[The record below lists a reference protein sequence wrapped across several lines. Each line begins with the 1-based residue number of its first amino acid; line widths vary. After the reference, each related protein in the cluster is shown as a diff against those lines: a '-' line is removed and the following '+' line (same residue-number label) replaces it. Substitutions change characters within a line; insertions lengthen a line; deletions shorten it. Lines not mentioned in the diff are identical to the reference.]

1 MKGKRIGICLAVLA
15 LVVGAAL
22 LIRAE
27 VIRRNMLPYT
37 VAVSSAREGS
47 APGKMSYGFWAMGD
61 AITARAFVYDMEHE
75 TRCEGYELP
84 VQPMDEATRKQ
95 HAQNNPNVR
104 SEVGWLAEK
113 NGEIDMSG
121 LPDGSYGVA
130 MDVYREGEC
139 VETVISAHA
148 YRYQADQPEAAKGE
162 EWPPDVQVNA
172 DGLYAAH
179 MDDWGGMTFRLGE
192 GFIVPVTGY
201 LITDEACTLRAVSLE
216 LDGEAQLGE
225 IPLESIRWDDAR
237 ASAAASRE
245 RMESEYGTTIGTA
258 YQGGFAYALPYSVL
272 EDLEEGAHRVGLT
285 LTLGEED
292 DGQYVF
298 LNAVFHLS
306 SQDGVKV
313 EDIEQFMLEH
323 CS

>member
-1 MKGKRIGICLAVLA
+1 MKGKRIGICLALLVL
-15 LVVGAAL
+15 VIGAAL

-47 APGKMSYGFWAMGD
+47 EPGKMAYGFWAMGD
-61 AITARAFVYDMEHE
+61 AITVQAFVYDMEHG
-75 TRCEGYELP
+75 TRCEGCELP
-84 VQPMDEATRKQ
+84 VLPMDEATRKQ
-95 HAQNNPNVR
+95 HARNNPNVR
-104 SEVGWLAEK
+104 SDVGWLAEK

-130 MDVYREGEC
+130 VDVYREGEC

-148 YRYQADQPEAAKGE
+148 YRYRADQPEAAKGA
-162 EWPPDVQVNA
+162 EWSPDVQVNA

-179 MDDWGGMTFRLGE
+179 MDDWSGMTFYKGE
-192 GFIVPVTGY
+192 GFVVPVTGY

-245 RMESEYGTTIGTA
+245 RMESEYGTTTGTA

-272 EDLEEGAHRVGLT
+272 EGLEEGEHRVGLT

-292 DGQYVF
+292 DSQYIF

-313 EDIEQFMLEH
+313 TDIEQFVLEH
-323 CS
+323 CN